1 MNLEFPHIPIAT
13 ICLILFSTLLL
24 SIIGAA
30 EVEINATLEDN
41 LVILLDYSGS
51 TISLRPSIQANAIYS
66 IQKIEDYSNVS
77 VVVYGGYI
85 KNSNVYSAEPQENR
99 TILEGF
105 VRNITGKEG
114 DAARDNIS
122 DGFIEARKIL
132 YNSTGTKQIV
142 LISDGNV
149 DGKTNGK
156 MDNILLIE
164 LVKDLKKNNVT
175 INLYQVLD
183 TDLTKTKR
191 KRVK

>member
-24 SIIGAA
+24 SINASA
-30 EVEINATLEDN
+30 EVEINTTLEDN
-41 LVILLDYSGS
+41 LVILMDYSGS
-51 TISLRPSIQANAIYS
+51 TIYFRPYIQSNAIYS
-66 IQKIEDYSNVS
+66 IQNIEDDSNIS
-77 VVVYGGYI
+77 IVVYGGYI
-85 KNSNVYSAEPQENR
+85 KNSNVYSTDTQDNR

-122 DGFIEARKIL
+122 DGFNEARKIL
-132 YNSTGTKQIV
+132 YKSTGTKQIV

-156 MDNILLIE
+156 IDNVLLIE
-164 LVKDLKKNNVT
+164 L
-175 INLYQVLD
+175 
-183 TDLTKTKR
+183 
-191 KRVK
+191 